1 MPKSLDEVF
10 PMDAASANLTVS
22 VASNRIALP
31 GGPHQSIRIVN
42 LGALPVF
49 MNIGDASVLAS
60 VGNRAIAA
68 NGWHLFKRDDPTTQ
82 THVAGISSSSIVAV
96 NIAVG
101 NGKFH

>member
-1 MPKSLDEVF
+1 MPRSLDDVF

-22 VASNRIALP
+22 VTSNRVALP
-31 GGPHQSIRIVN
+31 GGPQPSIRIVN
-42 LGALPVF
+42 LGAIPVF

-68 NGWHLFKRDDPTTQ
+68 NGWHLFKRDNPTTQ
-82 THVAGISSSSIVAV
+82 THVAGISSSSIVTL

-101 NGKFH
+101 EGKFH